1 MIEKYYKYKSKYQDY
16 IIFLEIGAFYEVIG
30 VDSLII
36 NHLLGYKLKKISNTF
51 KCGFP
56 LSKVN
61 DVSKELGA
69 NHINYIVV
77 KNDEIKE
84 KQEFETN
91 NYNNYSFNER
101 IVFYNFLRIEKISN
115 ILSDNITK
123 LDIDEKLSKIE
134 EIINI
139 S

>member
-16 IIFLEIGAFYEVIG
+16 IVLLQIGAFYEVIG
-30 VDSLII
+30 IDSLII

-61 DVSKELGA
+61 DVGKELVA

-77 KNDEIKE
+77 KKLNNHFIIA
-84 KQEFETN
+84 KQLEELF
-91 NYNNYSFNER
+91 
-101 IVFYNFLRIEKISN
+101 
-115 ILSDNITK
+115 ILHNSA
-123 LDIDEKLSKIE
+123 L
-134 EIINI
+134 
-139 S
+139 